1 MSYRNATHKTT
12 DINDPGL
19 LTRAGPV
26 PNERVEDSE
35 ASSEHT
41 SGVLGLE
48 TVWDGEDE
56 LLQRDDAGGVATLGA
71 SAAGQQVPSGC
82 SPI

>member
-1 MSYRNATHKTT
+1 MSYINATHKTT
-12 DINDPGL
+12 DIDDPGL

-41 SGVLGLE
+41 NGVLGLE
-48 TVWDGEDE
+48 TVWDGKTSC
-56 LLQRDDAGGVATLGA
+56 L
-71 SAAGQQVPSGC
+71 
-82 SPI
+82 